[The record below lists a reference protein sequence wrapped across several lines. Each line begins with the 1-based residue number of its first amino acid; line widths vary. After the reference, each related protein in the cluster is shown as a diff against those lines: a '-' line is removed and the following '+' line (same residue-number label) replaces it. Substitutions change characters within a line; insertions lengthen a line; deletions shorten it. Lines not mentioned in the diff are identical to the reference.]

1 MIGKGGKG
9 GSGKE
14 KQKNT
19 KERKENYAKI
29 EEDNKRRKDVE
40 AGGHKREAAGPCRAY
55 HGDDPPLPPHDN
67 GVFRQPNS
75 TTSRANRACRVQSLS
90 CTHMSD
96 PNDQMHENRNVWSF
110 TESRTSAMVVQPP
123 HFPRAM
129 HSPTAWQDGSHSAM
143 RN

>member
-19 KERKENYAKI
+19 KERKEKYAKI

-40 AGGHKREAAGPCRAY
+40 AGGHKREAAGPCRGY

-75 TTSRANRACRVQSLS
+75 TTSRANSACRV
-90 CTHMSD
+90 
-96 PNDQMHENRNVWSF
+96 
-110 TESRTSAMVVQPP
+110 
-123 HFPRAM
+123 
-129 HSPTAWQDGSHSAM
+129 
-143 RN
+143 